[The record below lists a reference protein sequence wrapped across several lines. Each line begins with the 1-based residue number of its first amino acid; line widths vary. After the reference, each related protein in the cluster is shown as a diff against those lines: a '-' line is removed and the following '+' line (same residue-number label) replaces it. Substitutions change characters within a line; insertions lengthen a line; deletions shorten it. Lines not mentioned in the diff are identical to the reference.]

1 LSDDQNRVEGQWVDG
16 HWVDPRWGD
25 PATRAH
31 EVTGPEA
38 SQWPGSVYDTPVG
51 PPPTA
56 GPRHRLNPLI
66 AGVVGL
72 AVGAALALPFGFA
85 HHRDGF
91 TASPI
96 PQPPAASN
104 GNNGNNGNSSGDVAA
119 KVDPAIVDITSRLGY
134 QRAVAAGTGMV
145 ISADGDVLTNNH
157 VIEGATSITATSVTS
172 GDSYTATVLGTD
184 PTEDVAVIHLARAQG
199 LTPITV
205 GDSSHVTIGAA
216 VVALG
221 NAGGAGGAPAVAT
234 GFVTALDRQITA
246 TDSNGTN
253 PQHLTGLIE
262 TDAPIRPGD
271 SGGPLAD
278 THAHVIGMDT
288 AASAGSQFGG
298 GASRGF
304 AIPIQHALA
313 IAHQIE
319 AGQGSSTV
327 HIGPRGMIG
336 VSVTA
341 LTTGPGATVDSVTA
355 DSPADRAGIRA
366 GDVITAVDGSPVRTS
381 DDLGKLIKAHGAGER
396 VTVDWTTSSGANRSA
411 TVTLTSGP
419 PD

>member
-1 LSDDQNRVEGQWVDG
+1 LSDNGPWAEG
-16 HWVDPRWGD
+16 HWDDPRWGD

-31 EVTGPEA
+31 GVAGPGSSQPPLWPGEA
-38 SQWPGSVYDTPVG
+38 SPWPA
-51 PPPTA
+51 PPPPPP
-56 GPRHRLNPLI
+56 GPNRRLNPLI
-66 AGVVGL
+66 AGLVGL
-72 AVGAALALPFGFA
+72 AVGAAAALPFGFS
-85 HHRDGF
+85 HHTNDVRA
-91 TASPI
+91 TPI
-96 PQPPAASN
+96 PPPPAVSN
-104 GNNGNNGNSSGDVAA
+104 GNGNGSSDAVAA
-119 KVDPAIVDITSRLGY
+119 RVDPSIVDITSRLGF

-145 ISADGDVLTNNH
+145 ITAGGDVLTNNH
-157 VIEGATSITATSVTS
+157 VIEGATSITATSVTT
-172 GDSYTATVLGTD
+172 GASYTGTVLGTD

-205 GDSSHVTIGAA
+205 GNSRVTVGEP

-221 NAGGAGGAPAVAT
+221 NAGGAGGPPAIAP
-234 GFVTALDRQITA
+234 GFVTGLDRQITA

-278 THAHVIGMDT
+278 MRAEVIGMDT
-288 AASAGSQFGG
+288 AASASSQFGG

-304 AIPIQHALA
+304 AIPIQRALA
-313 IAHQIE
+313 IAHQIQ

-341 LTTGPGATVDSVTA
+341 VTTGPGATVDSVTQG
-355 DSPADRAGIRA
+355 SPADRAGIRA
-366 GDVITAVDGSPVRTS
+366 GDTITAVDSSPVRTS

-396 VTVDWTTSSGANRSA
+396 VTVAWTTSSGASRSA
-411 TVTLTSGP
+411 TMTLTAGP